1 MQKHNALKWRSLQ
14 IDVESFFYLAMSN
27 HSVQCIRSPC
37 FTPHALSSSESRK
50 CLLATKTMDVPR
62 HVLKTFFER
71 STTPLVQHHV
81 DSYNDLIEVG
91 IPTYIRKS
99 NPFELEVPG
108 NRIVRVYIGGKEG
121 TKLRFDPPKEDDG
134 TLIVPHACRLDNKT
148 YALSLHADI
157 DVEYSFP
164 DGTTE
169 LRSFSDIHIGS
180 LPLMVRSRMCYLNRL
195 PAYEIGECNYELG
208 GYFII
213 DGAEKVLLTQE
224 LLGDNMIY
232 AGTRKRKAPKG
243 TKARLVESDEP
254 ITFEDVKED
263 GDVSYEEVTE
273 TYVGMRSLSEDGVR
287 GPYSHFLTIPS
298 QTLNPEATN
307 GNYGRDNR
315 LAMINIR
322 GFSQPVP
329 LFSVFRALGVTSDR
343 DVYDTVLAGVP
354 DKDRTAYDELL
365 YQLLLSHDK
374 FLAKMDTTDLAILV
388 EFTRNKSRFEIVQA
402 LHESLFSH
410 VEGTT
415 DDTGAT
421 FRRKAYQLGYML
433 KMGLDVE
440 IGRRAPSDRDSFQFK
455 RFKTS
460 GVLMFDE
467 FRRIYR
473 ENAKE
478 MLSRLDRT
486 NTFNPTT
493 YRDKALVNLVER
505 ETIGRQWRGYTLLS
519 EFERS
524 FKGAW
529 GGRVGISQ
537 ELGGNGRVSYL
548 NVIHHLR
555 KTDLQIDKS
564 TSTAPPRR
572 LYASQFGLMCPVDSP
587 DGSDIGY
594 KKSLALL
601 AQITTAVPSNAVKQ
615 LLRETKLIREVQDIH
630 PSTWRPEWTKIF
642 VNSDLWAVCIGNT
655 EILHRT
661 LLKARREGVLA
672 SSVSL
677 SWMRINNEY
686 KIYSDAG
693 RPNRPVYREGTT
705 PEMILASKT
714 WDDISTHLDY
724 IDAYESDS
732 IRISMQPYHPAQP
745 SEIHMSF
752 NMSALANMVP
762 YSNHNPGPRSVF
774 SIQQQKSAA
783 GWYHTNYKKRF
794 DTMAEFLVLPQKPM
808 SQTWLYEQM
817 MGRGGC
823 LPYGE
828 NALVAITMYGGNN
841 QEDSVLMN
849 GGSLKRGM
857 YQTMYSHS
865 YDHAEEILDVG
876 LETHTEIANPLKKDV
891 KRKEGFN
898 YELLDEDGIIKVN
911 SIVTPDT
918 ILVGMVSPI
927 TSPSGTVT
935 GYRDVSVEPKRGQV
949 GRVDAVYT
957 YTVMVPVAGMVGE
970 KGSKVRKMI
979 GLKGV
984 KIRIVED
991 RTPVVGDKM
1000 SSRHSQ
1006 KGTIGQIMQEEDM
1019 PFTARGVRPDL
1030 IFNPHGIPTRM
1041 TVGQFLEAATNKLG
1055 IHLGSFVDATPFS
1068 VDKRVPDLKAAL
1080 LQMGFE
1086 PYSHEVLYN
1095 GMTGEQMEADIFMG
1109 PIYYQRLKQMVE
1121 DKINY
1126 RDTGPKT
1133 LLTHQPTGGRS
1144 NDGGMRIG
1152 EMERDSL
1159 IAHGMSKFVRE
1170 SFMERSD
1177 GTTVEFDKETGRID
1191 TSRDILELPYSM
1203 ALFTQELE
1211 AMHIAPKLIVSDS
1224 Q

>member
-1 MQKHNALKWRSLQ
+1 MLTEN
-14 IDVESFFYLAMSN
+14 
-27 HSVQCIRSPC
+27 
-37 FTPHALSSSESRK
+37 
-50 CLLATKTMDVPR
+50 KTMDVPR
-62 HVLKTFFER
+62 HVLRTFFQD
-71 STTPLVQHHV
+71 TKFPLIQHHV
-81 DSYNDLIEVG
+81 DSFNDLLDVG
-91 IPTYIRKS
+91 IPTYIQKS
-99 NPFELEVPG
+99 NPFELEVKG
-108 NRIVRVYIGGKEG
+108 SRFIRVYIGGKDG
-121 TKLRFDPPKEDDG
+121 TKIRYEPPTEDDG
-134 TLIVPHACRLDNKT
+134 TAIVPHACRLDNKT
-148 YALSLHADI
+148 YAMNVFADI
-157 DVEYSFP
+157 DIEYSFADNTAQVRNFP
-164 DGTTE
+164 NVLIGKIPLM
-169 LRSFSDIHIGS
+169 LRSKLCYLTS
-180 LPLMVRSRMCYLNRL
+180 LPN
-195 PAYEIGECNYELG
+195 EQIGECKYELG

-224 LLGDNMIY
+224 LLGNNMFY

-243 TKARLVESDEP
+243 TKAKLVEADEP

-263 GDVSYEEVTE
+263 DDTVYEEVTE
-273 TYVGMRSLSEDGVR
+273 TYVGIKTFSEDGVR

-298 QTLNPEATN
+298 ETFNPNASS

-315 LAMINIR
+315 LAMINVR
-322 GFSQPVP
+322 GFAQPVP
-329 LFSVFRALGVTSDR
+329 LFSIFRALGITSDR

-354 DKDRTAYDELL
+354 DKDRNSYDEIL

-374 FLAKMDTTDLAILV
+374 FLDKMGKTDLEILA
-388 EFTRNKSRFEIVQA
+388 EFTRNKSRFEIVQH

-410 VEGTT
+410 VEGTNE
-415 DDTGAT
+415 DNGST
-421 FRRKAYQLGYML
+421 FRRKAYMLGQML
-433 KMGLDVE
+433 KMALDVE

-460 GVLMFDE
+460 GVLMFEE
-467 FRRIYR
+467 FRRVYR
-473 ENAKE
+473 ENGRE
-478 MLSRLDRT
+478 MLMRIDRE

-493 YRDKALVNLVER
+493 YSDKKLVNLIEP
-505 ETIGRQWRGYTLLS
+505 ENIGRYWRGYTMLNELS
-519 EFERS
+519 KS

-529 GGRVGISQ
+529 GGRMGISQ
-537 ELGGNGRVSYL
+537 ELMRVSYL
-548 NVIHHLR
+548 SAIHHLR

-594 KKSLALL
+594 KKSLALF
-601 AQITTAVPSNAVKQ
+601 AQISTAVPAEDIKK
-615 LLRETKLIREVQDIH
+615 LMRETKLIREVQDIH
-630 PSTWRPEWTKIF
+630 PATWKPEWTKVF

-655 EILHRT
+655 EQMHKILVN
-661 LLKARREGVLA
+661 ARRTGVIA

-677 SWMRINNEY
+677 AWMRVNNEY
-686 KIYSDAG
+686 KIYCDAG
-693 RPNRPVYREGTT
+693 RPIRPVYREGTT
-705 PEMILASKT
+705 QEMIRSAKT
-714 WDDISTHLDY
+714 WKDILAHMDY

-732 IRISMQPYHPAQP
+732 LRISMSPYHPTLP

-783 GWYHTNYKKRF
+783 SWYHTNYMKRF
-794 DTMAEFLVLPQKPM
+794 DTISEFLVLPQKPL

-828 NALVAITMYGGNN
+828 NAIVAITMYGGHN
-841 QEDSVLMN
+841 QEDSVIMN
-849 GGSLKRGM
+849 EASLKRGM
-857 YQTMYSHS
+857 YQTMYYHS
-865 YDHAEEILDVG
+865 YDHAEEMLNLG
-876 LETHTEIANPLKKDV
+876 LQTHTEIANPLKREV

-898 YELLDEDGIIKVN
+898 YEMLDEDGIIRVN

-918 ILVGMVSPI
+918 ILIGMLAPI
-927 TSPSGTVT
+927 TNANGTVT
-935 GYRDVSVEPKRGQV
+935 GYRDASVEPKRGQV
-949 GRVDAVYT
+949 GRVDAVYP
-957 YTVMVPVAGMVGE
+957 YTIMVPAGD
-970 KGSKVRKMI
+970 KKI

-991 RTPVVGDKM
+991 RFPVVGDKM

-1006 KGTIGQIMQEEDM
+1006 KGTVGQIIPEADM
-1019 PFTARGVRPDL
+1019 PFTSRGLRPDL

-1055 IHLGSFVDATPFS
+1055 IELGSFVDATPFS
-1068 VDKRVPDLKAAL
+1068 VDNRIPDLKAAL
-1080 LQMGFE
+1080 MKMGFE
-1086 PYSHEVLYN
+1086 PHGHEVLYN
-1095 GMTGEQMEADIFMG
+1095 GMTGEQMDADIFMG
-1109 PIYYQRLKQMVE
+1109 SIYYQRLKQMVE

-1133 LLTHQPTGGRS
+1133 MLTHQPTQGRS
-1144 NDGGMRIG
+1144 NEGGMRVG

-1159 IAHGMSKFVRE
+1159 IAHGMSKFIRE

-1177 GTTVEFDKETGRID
+1177 GATLEFDRENGRID
-1191 TSRDILELPYSM
+1191 TSRDTIEMPFAM
-1203 ALFTQELE
+1203 GLFTQELE
-1211 AMHIAPKLIVSDS
+1211 AMHVVPRMIVN

>member
-1 MQKHNALKWRSLQ
+1 M
-14 IDVESFFYLAMSN
+14 LA
-27 HSVQCIRSPC
+27 V
-37 FTPHALSSSESRK
+37 K
-50 CLLATKTMDVPR
+50 KTMDVPR
-62 HVLKTFFER
+62 HVLKTFFHD
-71 STTPLVQHHV
+71 TKFPLIQHHV
-81 DSYNDLIEVG
+81 DSFNDLLDVG

-108 NRIVRVYIGGKEG
+108 NRFVRVYIGGKDG
-121 TKLRFDPPKEDDG
+121 SKLRYESPVEEDG
-134 TLIVPHACRLDNKT
+134 SAIVPHACRLDNKT
-148 YALSLHADI
+148 YALSVIADI
-157 DVEYSFP
+157 DIEYTFADNTSQTRNFP
-164 DGTTE
+164 NVMIGRIPLM
-169 LRSFSDIHIGS
+169 LRSK
-180 LPLMVRSRMCYLNRL
+180 LCYLTNL
-195 PAYEIGECNYELG
+195 PNDEIGECKYELG

-224 LLGDNMIY
+224 LLGNNMFY

-243 TKARLVESDEP
+243 TKAKLVEADEP

-263 GDVSYEEVTE
+263 ADTVYEEVTE
-273 TYVGMRSLSEDGVR
+273 TYVGIKTFSEDGVR

-298 QTLNPEATN
+298 ETFNPTASS

-315 LAMINIR
+315 LAMINVR
-322 GFSQPVP
+322 GFAQPVP
-329 LFSVFRALGVTSDR
+329 LFSIFRALGITSDR

-354 DKDRTAYDELL
+354 DKERTSYDEIL

-374 FLAKMDTTDLAILV
+374 FLEKMGRTDLESLS
-388 EFTRNKSRFEIVQA
+388 EFTRNKSRFEIVQH

-410 VEGTT
+410 VEGTNE
-415 DDTGAT
+415 DNGST
-421 FRRKAYQLGYML
+421 FRRKAYLLGQML
-433 KMGLDVE
+433 KMALDVE

-467 FRRIYR
+467 FRRVYR
-473 ENAKE
+473 ENGRE
-478 MLSRLDRT
+478 MLLRLDRE

-493 YRDKALVNLVER
+493 YRDKRLVDLIEPEN
-505 ETIGRQWRGYTLLS
+505 IGRYWRGYIMLNELS
-519 EFERS
+519 KS
-524 FKGAW
+524 FKGSW

-537 ELGGNGRVSYL
+537 ELMRVSYL
-548 NVIHHLR
+548 SAIHHLR

-594 KKSLALL
+594 KKSLALF
-601 AQITTAVPSNAVKQ
+601 AQISTAVPAEDIKKI
-615 LLRETKLIREVQDIH
+615 LRDTKLIREVQDIH
-630 PSTWRPEWTKIF
+630 PSTWKPEWSRVFI
-642 VNSDLWAVCIGNT
+642 NSDLWAVCLGNT
-655 EILHRT
+655 EQLHKILVN
-661 LLKARREGVLA
+661 ARRSGA
-672 SSVSL
+672 IAPSVSL
-677 SWMRINNEY
+677 SWMRVNNEY
-686 KIYSDAG
+686 KIYCDAG
-693 RPNRPVYREGTT
+693 RPIRPVYREGTT
-705 PEMILASKT
+705 QDSIRNAKT
-714 WDDISTHLDY
+714 WKDILGHMDY

-732 IRISMQPYHPAQP
+732 LRISMSPYHPSLP

-783 GWYHTNYKKRF
+783 SWYHTNYMKRF
-794 DTMAEFLVLPQKPM
+794 DTIGEFLVLPQKPL

-828 NALVAITMYGGNN
+828 NAIVAITMYGGHN
-841 QEDSVLMN
+841 QEDSMIMN
-849 GGSLKRGM
+849 EASLRRGM
-857 YQTMYSHS
+857 YQTMYYHS
-865 YDHAEEILDVG
+865 YDHAEEMVNLG
-876 LETHTEIANPLKKDV
+876 LQTHTEIANPLKREV

-898 YELLDEDGIIKVN
+898 YEMLDEDGIIRVN
-911 SIVTPDT
+911 SLVTPET
-918 ILVGMVSPI
+918 ILVGMLAPI
-927 TSPSGTVT
+927 TNANGSVT
-935 GYRDVSVEPKRGQV
+935 GYRDASVEPKRGQI

-957 YTVMVPVAGMVGE
+957 YTVQVPAGD
-970 KGSKVRKMI
+970 KMI

-984 KIRIVED
+984 KIRVVED
-991 RTPVVGDKM
+991 RSPVVGDKM

-1006 KGTIGQIMQEEDM
+1006 KGTVGEVMSEADM
-1019 PFTARGVRPDL
+1019 PFTSRGLRPDL

-1041 TVGQFLEAATNKLG
+1041 TVGQFLEAGTNKLG
-1055 IHLGSFVDATPFS
+1055 IELGSFVDATPFS
-1068 VDKRVPDLKAAL
+1068 VDNRIPDLKAAL
-1080 LQMGFE
+1080 MKMGFE
-1086 PYSHEVLYN
+1086 PHGHEVLYN
-1095 GMTGEQMEADIFMG
+1095 GMTGEQMDADIFMG

-1133 LLTHQPTGGRS
+1133 MLTHQPTQGRS
-1144 NDGGMRIG
+1144 NEGGMRIG

-1159 IAHGMSKFVRE
+1159 IAHGMSKFIRE

-1177 GTTVEFDKETGRID
+1177 GATLEFDKEQGRID
-1191 TSRDILELPYSM
+1191 TSRDTIEMPFAM
-1203 ALFTQELE
+1203 GLFTQELE
-1211 AMHIAPKLIVSDS
+1211 SMHVVPRIITS
-1224 Q
+1224 